1 MARLSKMNE
10 REQKYIL
17 SVPCPTYDTQPWVE
31 GPPLSERRVAIV
43 ATAGLHKKDDR
54 PFTFDPG
61 DLYRI
66 IPGDIEAKDL
76 VISHVSTNFDHS
88 AFQQDWNVL
97 FPIDR
102 LKELVKD
109 GTIGSVADYHYSF
122 MGATDPS
129 QMESAA
135 RELSKILKK
144 DNVDAVLLLPV

>member
-1 MARLSKMNE
+1 MARLDSMNE
-10 REQKYIL
+10 KEQKFIL

-31 GPPLSERRVAIV
+31 GPSLSKRRVAII
-43 ATAGLHKKDDR
+43 TTGGLHKRGDR

-66 IPGDIEAKDL
+66 IPGDIEANDL
-76 VISHVSTNFDHS
+76 AISHVSTNFDHS

-102 LKELVKD
+102 LNELAKD

-122 MGATDPS
+122 MGATDPT
-129 QMESAA
+129 QMESEA
-135 RELSKILKK
+135 RELAKILKK
-144 DNVDAVLLLPV
+144 DKVDALLLLPV